1 MILGAVLRN
10 YKCYYGTHYIP
21 FYKDRRQNLNVIIG
35 DNGVG
40 KSTILEALDSLFNEG
55 TPWIVNSDSPSHE
68 SSVGALFLIEKNKCN
83 SVLNTNEQNI
93 LSTISDAMWSL
104 DPKTNSNYEK
114 FYSALFAQRKSLIK
128 KKDTHYFFTIGKRYN
143 EHTFSIPSSFD
154 NHISE
159 ALKILSINTT
169 DSSVTNT
176 LNKAIGLFS
185 YLYIPVETT
194 ISDFLRLETAGM
206 QVLADKNLKSAISEA
221 LTDKKIT
228 RTTDKNRKKKLS
240 VMDIINE
247 KLEDYIEQIQNEIQ
261 KIDKSY
267 DFKPEYRQ
275 TTKLTPNH
283 IANVVI
289 DAYYSRRKLKMN
301 KKPISTLSSGEKR
314 RALIDIIY
322 VFLSKNEIDRN
333 LVLAIDEPESS
344 LHISKCYDQFRKVQD
359 IATKYNQQ
367 LFITTHWYGSLPIL
381 KSGNLMHIENG
392 QKVSLFHLENYFE
405 ERGSHPNDINL
416 KSFFDLA
423 ASIISAYRNSNCHW
437 ILVEGIEDK
446 MYLQYYL
453 NSTNIQIIPLSGC
466 GNVKKVYEYLFTPIS
481 NSKQEIP
488 GKKEPKILC
497 LVDTDSQNTPINVD
511 SKTKNT
517 QLQIKRWNENTITHQ
532 IELRTIEDPNITQ
545 TEIEE
550 ILEPSLFYNAL
561 KTCIDSNGSAEEKD
575 AFYAF
580 NFDDNVVISRIK
592 GDYSILNHIGN
603 GRNMRE
609 DKDVINKFVD
619 RMKHEIAEIYIQS
632 PKTGNTPSWVG
643 VINEIL
649 NN

>member
-10 YKCYYGTHYIP
+10 YKCYSRTHYIP
-21 FYKDRRQNLNVIIG
+21 FYKDREENLNVIIG

-68 SSVGALFLIEKNKCN
+68 SSVGALFLIEKDKCN
-83 SVLNTNEQNI
+83 SVLNTIEQNI
-93 LSTISDAMWSL
+93 LTTISDAMWSL

-114 FYSALFAQRKSLIK
+114 YYSALFAQRKSLIK
-128 KKDTHYFFTIGKRYN
+128 KKHTHYFFAIGKVYN
-143 EHTFSIPSSFD
+143 EHAFSIPSSFE

-228 RTTDKNRKKKLS
+228 RTTDKKRKKKLS

-275 TTKLTPNH
+275 TAKLTPNH

-481 NSKQEIP
+481 NSRQEIP
-488 GKKEPKILC
+488 SKKEPKILC

-632 PKTGNTPSWVG
+632 PKTGNIPSWVG
-643 VINEIL
+643 LINEIL

>member
-367 LFITTHWYGSLPIL
+367 LFITTHWYGSLPLL